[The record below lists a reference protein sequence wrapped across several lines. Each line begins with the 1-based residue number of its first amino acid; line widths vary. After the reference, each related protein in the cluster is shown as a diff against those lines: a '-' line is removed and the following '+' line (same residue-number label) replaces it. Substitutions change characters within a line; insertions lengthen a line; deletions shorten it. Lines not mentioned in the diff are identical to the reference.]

1 MTILLYTIGFTKK
14 TAEQFFTALRGAEVR
29 SVLDIRLNNVSQ
41 LAGFTKREDLR
52 YFLHEI
58 CHAEYIHVPQC
69 APTKEILDAYQK
81 NGGDWEAYAARFIP
95 LLSERR
101 IETLL
106 IPDLLDHGCLLCSEA
121 TPEKCH
127 RRLVAE
133 YMKER
138 LPGLR
143 ITHL

>member
-1 MTILLYTIGFTKK
+1 MTISLYTIGFTKK
-14 TAEQFFTALRGAEVR
+14 TAEQFFTALRRAEVR
-29 SVLDIRLNNVSQ
+29 TLLDIRLNNVSQ
-41 LAGFTKREDLR
+41 LAGFTKRDDLR
-52 YFLHEI
+52 FFLREI
-58 CHAEYIHVPQC
+58 CHAEYVHMPQC
-69 APTKEILDAYQK
+69 APTKEILDAYQR
-81 NGGDWEAYAARFIP
+81 NGGDWETYAARFVP

-106 IPDLLDHGCLLCSEA
+106 APHLLDHGCLLCSEP

-138 LPGLR
+138 LPELK